1 MGVQMNIKSEEAYA
15 IASELAGLEGVT
27 MTQAV
32 LDALR
37 ARKRE
42 LAKRDIIEE
51 VMALARD
58 TRARLSPEAL
68 ALDHGEYLYDELGL
82 PK

>member
-1 MGVQMNIKSEEAYA
+1 MGVQMNIKSDEAYA
-15 IASELAGLEGVT
+15 LATELAGQQGVSL
-27 MTQAV
+27 TQAV

-42 LAKRDIIEE
+42 LAKRDVVEE

>member
-1 MGVQMNIKSEEAYA
+1 MGVQMNIKNAEAYA
-15 IASELAGLEGVT
+15 LATELAEEAGVSL
-27 MTQAV
+27 TQAV

-42 LAKRDIIEE
+42 LAKRDVVEE
-51 VMALARD
+51 IMAMARD

-68 ALDHGEYLYDELGL
+68 ALDHGEYLYDEVGL